1 MQHSSSS
8 AAAAAAAAATSKTL
22 VALENKFWQSM
33 VDEDVDTALGLL
45 SEPALMVSGHGTI
58 KFDHAGYRKMAE
70 KGSMVVTA
78 FKLSD
83 VDVVQPSDDT
93 AVLTYRVQQSVAPRG
108 QSGGTKQEMA
118 NSSTWVRQGE
128 DWRCVMHTETPLE
141 SGQS

>member
-8 AAAAAAAAATSKTL
+8 SSSSAAATSKTL

-45 SEPALMVSGHGTI
+45 NEPALMVSGHGTI

-83 VDVVQPSDDT
+83 VDVVQPTEDT
-93 AVLTYRVQQSVAPRG
+93 AVLTYRVEQSVAPRG
-108 QSGGTKQEMA
+108 QSRGTKQEMA

-141 SGQS
+141 NAQS